1 MVMNKTQSTE
11 VSWAGEG
18 QLWSWSVGVA
28 GCLCRRGAGEAEW
41 QRVICAAHESLL
53 VFPLAAW
60 GCSEFQEGVRYA
72 RGRHLKYNK
81 T

>member
-18 QLWSWSVGVA
+18 GLWSWSVGVA

-41 QRVICAAHESLL
+41 QAALPMKACWYFLWQPGAALSSKRVSGMLEAGI
-53 VFPLAAW
+53 
-60 GCSEFQEGVRYA
+60 
-72 RGRHLKYNK
+72 
-81 T
+81 